1 MTIVTAA
8 DRRYFRTLR
17 QFLRSIERHRVD
29 RRHSVVVYD
38 LGLDD
43 AQLRDLR
50 RRHPRVLFRRFPFE
64 DYPAFVGART
74 QLRPGRHAWG
84 EVVGFYAWKP
94 IIVSSVLEESR
105 GAVLWLDSGTL
116 VRSDLEAVAAALDE
130 DGVYVPLSGI
140 AHLADWIHPAT
151 LRHMNAPLEI
161 LDRRSRGSGI
171 CGFHYAFPAVRELV
185 CEWKSYAL
193 VRECLAP
200 EGASLVDHRYD
211 QAILTIL
218 LYRYERERGL
228 RLTSDEQ
235 DINSIRPVR
244 FCRVRRKVRNGVPLW
259 LDPALRAAYAVRSLG
274 EKVLFRLQRLHRT
287 RLSGL
292 HRLTRENFYLILR
305 RCDAPESAFVK
316 VGKPFLRSH
325 ADPFLLDRDG
335 RGHVFFEEYDNRLD
349 KGRIATFS
357 IGPDLRCTEP
367 TVALEQPYHMSYP
380 FVFEDGGALYM
391 IPETTHNRTVD
402 LYACERFPDGWRLR
416 KRLLYG
422 LDAADTNLLVHD
434 GRYWLFTSV
443 RDPGRRG
450 RYLCIF
456 FARELCAERWTPHPV
471 NRRRL
476 YEEAPNTS
484 GRGAGGFFR
493 REGALIRPAQRN
505 PDYYGQSI
513 VLNRID
519 RLTEEEFQETPVG
532 TVTAP
537 ARSGRKTG
545 THHVS
550 LSDRFVVM
558 DVRDRFPVWS

>member
-8 DRRYFRTLR
+8 DRRYFRTLC
-17 QFLRSIERHRVD
+17 QLLLSIERHRVD
-29 RRHSVVVYD
+29 RRHAVVVYD
-38 LGLDD
+38 LGLDET
-43 AQLRDLR
+43 QLQDLR
-50 RRHPRVLFRRFPFE
+50 RRHPRVLVRRFPFE
-64 DYPAFVGART
+64 DHPPFVAERAR
-74 QLRPGRHAWG
+74 LRPGRHAWG

-94 IIVSSVLEESR
+94 IIVCAVLEESR
-105 GAVLWLDSGTL
+105 GPVLWLDSATL
-116 VRSDLEAVAAALDE
+116 VRSDLEEVAAALDA

-151 LRHMNAPLEI
+151 LRYMDAPLEI
-161 LDRRSRGSGI
+161 LDWRSRGSGV
-171 CGFHYAFPAVRELV
+171 CGFHHDFPAARELV
-185 CEWKSYAL
+185 REWKRYAL

-218 LYRYERERGL
+218 LYRYQRERGL
-228 RLTSDEQ
+228 RLTPDEQ
-235 DINSIRPVR
+235 DVNSLRPVS
-244 FCRVRRKVRNGVPLW
+244 FCRVRRKVPSGIPLW

-274 EKVLFRLQRLHRT
+274 ESLFLRLQRLQRT
-287 RLSGL
+287 RLHGL
-292 HRLTRENFYLILR
+292 QRLSRESFHLIVR
-305 RCDAPESAFVK
+305 PSEGPESAFVK
-316 VGKPFLRSH
+316 VAKPVLRSH

-335 RGHVFFEEYDNRLD
+335 RGHVFFEEYDNGLD

-367 TVALEQPYHMSYP
+367 KVVLERPYHMSYP
-380 FVFEDGGALYM
+380 FVFEDGAALYM

-402 LYACERFPDGWRLR
+402 LYVCERFPDRWRLR

-443 RDPGRRG
+443 RDPGRSG

-456 FARELCAERWTPHPV
+456 FARELLAARWTPHPV
-471 NRRRL
+471 NGQRL
-476 YEEAPNTS
+476 YEDAAHTS

-493 REGALIRPAQRN
+493 RDGALIRPAQHN

-519 RLTEEEFQETPVG
+519 RLTEEEFVETPV
-532 TVTAP
+532 TTIRAP
-537 ARSGRKTG
+537 WPSRGKTG
-545 THHVS
+545 THHLS
-550 LSDRFVVM
+550 FSDRFVVM
-558 DVRDRFPVWS
+558 DVRDRFPLWP